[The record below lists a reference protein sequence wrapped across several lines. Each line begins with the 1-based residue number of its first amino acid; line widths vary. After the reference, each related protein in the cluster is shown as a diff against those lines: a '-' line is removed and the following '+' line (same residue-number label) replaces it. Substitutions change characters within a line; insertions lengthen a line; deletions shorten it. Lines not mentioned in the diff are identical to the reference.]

1 MVFSKNTGNSPLLES
16 MELLQEDDQ
25 SLDLGRHGLDS
36 SASARESV
44 GPYQICRFVLL
55 LPDVS
60 VSKTVSIF

>member
-1 MVFSKNTGNSPLLES
+1 